1 MTTDEVDVKT
11 QSSQNSRL
19 ELARLLGE
27 VVGNS
32 LKFGGGVLLIV
43 RLLESAANNV
53 ADHGKGQ
60 RDEEKHQC
68 NSVDRVVSN
77 IEIGNITSRCLLYTS
92 PSPRDQRGSRMP
104 SSA

>member
-60 RDEEKHQC
+60 RDEEKHQSY
-68 NSVDRVVSN
+68 SVN
-77 IEIGNITSRCLLYTS
+77 
-92 PSPRDQRGSRMP
+92 
-104 SSA
+104 